1 MTTPP
6 AAFLTQIAGVFA
18 LPVPLDEV
26 MATSSL
32 DARGL
37 DLFFVLSPLA
47 DTVASI
53 TAVTVTRQ
61 DGLPVGVG
69 DLIITPPNTVTPWV
83 SANAAGVAAMAVN
96 WWQGVGTLTQI
107 STDGND
113 VTYLIAVTLT
123 TVAGRSLVFTA
134 SQVVS
139 ATAS

>member
-1 MTTPP
+1 MTTP
-6 AAFLTQIAGVFA
+6 ATFLVIITDVFA
-18 LPVPLDEV
+18 SPVPLDEV

-47 DTVASI
+47 DTVASV

-96 WWQGVGTLTQI
+96 WWQGVGTLAQI

>member
-1 MTTPP
+1 MTTP
-6 AAFLTQIAGVFA
+6 ATFLVIITDVFA
-18 LPVPLDEV
+18 SPVPLDEV

-47 DTVASI
+47 DTVASV
-53 TAVTVTRQ
+53 ASVVASRA
-61 DGLPVGVG
+61 DGLPTDTT
-69 DLIITPPNTVTPWV
+69 DLTITPAGSAAPWV

-96 WWQGVGTLTQI
+96 WWQGVGTLAQI

>member
-1 MTTPP
+1 MTTPTT
-6 AAFLTQIAGVFA
+6 FLVIITDVFA
-18 LPVPLDEV
+18 SPVPLDEV

-47 DTVASI
+47 DTVASV

-96 WWQGVGTLTQI
+96 WWQGVGTLAQI

-123 TVAGRSLVFTA
+123 TVAGRRLVFTA

>member
-1 MTTPP
+1 MTNP

-18 LPVPLDEV
+18 SPVPLDEV

-32 DARGL
+32 DARGI

-47 DTVASI
+47 DTVASV
-53 TAVTVTRQ
+53 ASVVASRA
-61 DGLPVGVG
+61 DGLPTDAT
-69 DLIITPPNTVTPWV
+69 DLTITPAGSAAPWV
-83 SANAAGVAAMAVN
+83 SANVAGVAAMAVN
-96 WWQGVGTLTQI
+96 WWQGVGTLAQI

-123 TVAGRSLVFTA
+123 TVAGRRLVFTA

-139 ATAS
+139 TTAS